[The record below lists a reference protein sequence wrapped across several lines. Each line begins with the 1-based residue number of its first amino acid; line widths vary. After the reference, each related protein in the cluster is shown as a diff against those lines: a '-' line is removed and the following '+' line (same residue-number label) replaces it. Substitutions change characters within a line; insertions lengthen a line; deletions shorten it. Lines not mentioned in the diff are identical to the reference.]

1 MKERISFQRSG
12 HTPDWDNIWHQL
24 FAKGVCSS
32 IPRPKGSKNKSPKKV
47 KITSATGLATLI
59 ADKSSAKEALAA
71 EITTLTSNLSALKAE
86 LKDKTAAL
94 KAIDKELA
102 KLEAQKAEADAKAAE
117 EVKKAEL
124 GEYAGRDGAI
134 RPE

>member
-1 MKERISFQRSG
+1 M
-12 HTPDWDNIWHQL
+12 
-24 FAKGVCSS
+24 CSS

>member
-1 MKERISFQRSG
+1 MRKECVHLYRVPR
-12 HTPDWDNIWHQL
+12 
-24 FAKGVCSS
+24 
-32 IPRPKGSKNKSPKKV
+32 IPRINLPRKSR
-47 KITSATGLATLI
+47 SHLAADLATLI

-71 EITTLTSNLSALKAE
+71 EIATLTYNLSALKAE

-94 KAIDKELA
+94 KAIYKELA

-124 GEYAGRDGAI
+124 GEMTKKLIADGVSAAEI
-134 RPE
+134 LDKFNRVY